1 MALDGA
7 FLYAVKRELNVLI
20 GGRIDKI
27 YQPSR
32 EEIIISMR
40 TRQGGSKLLISA
52 SASSARIHI
61 TQMSVDN
68 PMTPPMFCML
78 LRKHLGSGKLT
89 AIRQD
94 GLERI
99 IYLDF
104 ECINELG
111 DIVTVT
117 LACEIM
123 GKYSNIIVIN
133 NEGKIIDS
141 IKRVDGDMSRERIVL
156 PGMSY

>member
-68 PMTPPMFCML
+68 PMTPPMSVSYT
-78 LRKHLGSGKLT
+78 HL
-89 AIRQD
+89 
-94 GLERI
+94 
-99 IYLDF
+99 
-104 ECINELG
+104 
-111 DIVTVT
+111 T
-117 LACEIM
+117 LPTN
-123 GKYSNIIVIN
+123 S
-133 NEGKIIDS
+133 
-141 IKRVDGDMSRERIVL
+141 RV
-156 PGMSY
+156 

>member
-7 FLYAVKRELNVLI
+7 FLYAVKQELDFLI

-32 EEIIISMR
+32 EEIILSIR
-40 TRQGGSKLLISA
+40 TSQGGFKLLISA
-52 SASSARIHI
+52 SASSARVHI
-61 TQMSVDN
+61 TRSPADN

-78 LRKHLGSGKLT
+78 LRKHLGGGKLK

-99 IYLDF
+99 LAFDF
-104 ECINELG
+104 E
-111 DIVTVT
+111 
-117 LACEIM
+117 
-123 GKYSNIIVIN
+123 
-133 NEGKIIDS
+133 
-141 IKRVDGDMSRERIVL
+141 
-156 PGMSY
+156 

>member
-7 FLYAVKRELNVLI
+7 FLYAVKQELDVLI

-32 EEIIISMR
+32 EEIIISIR
-40 TRQGGSKLLISA
+40 TRQGGFKLLISA

-61 TQMSVDN
+61 THMSVDN

-123 GKYSNIIVIN
+123 GK
-133 NEGKIIDS
+133 
-141 IKRVDGDMSRERIVL
+141 
-156 PGMSY
+156 